1 MIVGLFTIVGAGESV
16 VVTGGAFVA
25 AEVALAG
32 GGKVKAGVIGVNEAV
47 EEGNM
52 SVAAGN
58 GVLVGIF
65 GTHKR

>member
-1 MIVGLFTIVGAGESV
+1 MTVELFTIVGAGESV
-16 VVTGGAFVA
+16 VVTRGVFVA

-58 GVLVGIF
+58 GVLVGTF
-65 GTHKR
+65 GTHRR